1 MLDSV
6 LLKKIHED
14 LTHDFARHHVGA
26 LSISIA
32 VIVGAVIFAALAP
45 LAMAQVISGIANPH
59 SQPAFYIAAFITLKL
74 LGRALSDVRW
84 RVVNPLLYAATYQY
98 CRTIVQRINA
108 TYKANNGF
116 TESAIQVSER
126 TAILSKMNVGSMSVM
141 HGLFVIIF
149 PALIEIAI
157 VLGIIYWFIGPTFIA
172 YFLIAAVILYIAT
185 HLGRERE
192 IQLGGTSYR
201 SDNEVLMY
209 CGEILAN
216 SKLNREMGADA
227 YFKTQLDGLIH
238 SSLAQHQLLFTQK
251 YVRATYLSLAVCFAY
266 AAVFAWAGWLIQEQ
280 AIVASQLFLLVV
292 YLDRVLAPIT
302 GASSAINTIQ
312 HGLISIRAG
321 YDLLDDLLRKSGDEP
336 FMHGQQRWK
345 RVLLSDVA
353 IFEVQDDSLHIGMGK
368 HIRLT
373 GPSGAGKSTCLRRIY
388 KHLIDG
394 NQIDHQRI
402 HYLSAQVEWIKG
414 SVFDNIALQHPDIG
428 TDDVQR
434 VLDQWRYGFGNRALG
449 LDQAMED
456 LSAGERQWVAIVRS
470 LLRGPRVLFLDEATN
485 SFDVRTEPQV
495 WKYLLAHISPQTTLF
510 IVTHRSESPIGVD
523 HEEVICGHAEG
534 VGQVVSTRPAS

>member
-1 MLDSV
+1 
-6 LLKKIHED
+6 
-14 LTHDFARHHVGA
+14 
-26 LSISIA
+26 
-32 VIVGAVIFAALAP
+32 
-45 LAMAQVISGIANPH
+45 
-59 SQPAFYIAAFITLKL
+59 
-74 LGRALSDVRW
+74 
-84 RVVNPLLYAATYQY
+84 
-98 CRTIVQRINA
+98 
-108 TYKANNGF
+108 
-116 TESAIQVSER
+116 
-126 TAILSKMNVGSMSVM
+126 
-141 HGLFVIIF
+141 
-149 PALIEIAI
+149 
-157 VLGIIYWFIGPTFIA
+157 
-172 YFLIAAVILYIAT
+172 
-185 HLGRERE
+185 
-192 IQLGGTSYR
+192 
-201 SDNEVLMY
+201 MY

-238 SSLAQHQLLFTQK
+238 SSLEQHQLLFTQK

-280 AIVASQLFLLVV
+280 AILASQLFLLVV

-302 GASSAINTIQ
+302 GASSAINNIQ

-373 GPSGAGKSTCLRRIY
+373 GASGAGKSTCLRRIY

-510 IVTHRSESPIGVD
+510 IVTHRGESPIGVD
-523 HEEVICGHAEG
+523 HEEVVCGHAEG
-534 VGQVVSTRPAS
+534 VGQVVSTRPVS